1 VRLRGENPKKVV
13 SETKSCFEKGEGGK
27 QMKKVI
33 LIALVMALVGGAAY
47 ANYCARDYVPA
58 NTLLVPFVRV
68 AMAPGWTAPDTTGY
82 TTLFAI
88 TNVSQEAQ
96 IVHISTYSILSEK
109 FIDFDVILSGYDVI
123 TMNFRDIIAGHL
135 DLLPNGGQPDFTKKM
150 QLKTTVGYSYT
161 PFKFG
166 PGYTGLVPNDL
177 GSGATLVSQDRNQ
190 ITNIATLCA
199 GRFPYAY
206 YPEILSTYAMTILM
220 PPLAAWTHP
229 GCAPTL
235 ARLDRANDW
244 LKNLTAA
251 EAWLYAYA
259 DVVTAC
265 NNEFPTND
273 TYWTP
278 TLYMANRNVL
288 IGDVIYLNQTA
299 NASESIPAVS
309 VEYNGNTGMV
319 NFYDYSTTDALGVP
333 QVAYSGLEPLA
344 TAFAFRYANDT
355 VNNVSSKFILW
366 KNFTE
371 TNPLTMKVNDCQA
384 YVYYA
389 WDEDEFSVSP
399 GGGGCPYSPCPTLQG
414 ETNETPFQTQA
425 VPLTNTNWD
434 LAGAYGWML
443 YIMPPAFAPFT
454 YDPAMTAPYWYMG
467 YAGVTYNYG
476 TYSTML
482 DAATMANTHCFA
494 NQVLQPVG
502 IIDLGINALTP

>member
-1 VRLRGENPKKVV
+1 MR
-13 SETKSCFEKGEGGK
+13 
-27 QMKKVI
+27 KVI
-33 LIALVMALVGGAAY
+33 LIALVMALAGGAAY

-68 AMAPGWTAPDTTGY
+68 AMQSGWTAPDPSGY

-135 DLLPNGGQPDFTKKM
+135 DLLPNGGQPDFTKAI
-150 QLKTTVGYSYT
+150 QIKTTVGYSYT

-166 PGYTGLVPNDL
+166 PGYDGIISEDL
-177 GSGATLVSQDRNQ
+177 GSGTSLRSQDRNQ
-190 ITNIATLCA
+190 ITDIATLCA

-206 YPEILSTYAMTILM
+206 YPEILSTYAQTILR

-229 GCAPTL
+229 GCDPNAPR
-235 ARLDRANDW
+235 ADRLNDW
-244 LKNLTAA
+244 LKNLSDS
-251 EAWLYAYA
+251 EAWFYAYA

-273 TYWTP
+273 TYWVTP
-278 TLYMANRNVL
+278 GPYMANRNVL
-288 IGDVIYLNQTA
+288 IGDVIYVNQTA

-309 VEYNGNTGMV
+309 IEVALGNTGGV
-319 NFYDYSTTDALGVP
+319 NFYDYSTTTAAGAP
-333 QVAYSGLEPLA
+333 QIGFSSLEPLA

-355 VNNVSSKFILW
+355 VNNVSSKFVLW
-366 KNFTE
+366 KNFAE
-371 TNPLTMKVNDCQA
+371 ISDVDDMEVEDCQA
-384 YVYYA
+384 YIYYA

-425 VPLTNTNWD
+425 VPLTNSNFD
-434 LAGAYGWML
+434 LAGAYGWLL
-443 YIMPPAFAPFT
+443 YIMPPSFAPHALVT
-454 YDPAMTAPYWYMG
+454 TPPLVPWHWYMG
-467 YAGVTYNYG
+467 YAGVVYSYGNY
-476 TYSTML
+476 TTML
-482 DAATMANTHCFA
+482 DAATMANFHCFGQA
-494 NQVLQPVG
+494 LQPAGVL
-502 IIDLGINALTP
+502 DLGINALTP

>member
-1 VRLRGENPKKVV
+1 
-13 SETKSCFEKGEGGK
+13 
-27 QMKKVI
+27 MKKVI
-33 LIALVMALVGGAAY
+33 LIALVMALAGGAAY
-47 ANYCARDYVPA
+47 ANFCARDYVPA

-68 AMAPGWTAPDTTGY
+68 AMAPGWTATDPSGY

-96 IVHISTYSILSEK
+96 IVHISTYSILSAK

-135 DLLPNGGQPDFTKKM
+135 DLLPNGGQPDFTKAM
-150 QLKTTVGYSYT
+150 QSRTTAGYSYI

-166 PGYTGLVPNDL
+166 PGYTGVTSEDL
-177 GSGATLVSQDRNQ
+177 GSDATRRSMDRNQ
-190 ITNIATLCA
+190 IPSIATLCA

-206 YPEILSTYAMTILM
+206 YPEILSTYALTILR

-229 GCAPTL
+229 GCAPN
-235 ARLDRANDW
+235 APRSDRLNDW
-244 LKNLTAA
+244 LKNLTDS

-259 DVVTAC
+259 DVVNAC

-273 TYWTP
+273 TYWVGVP
-278 TLYMANRNVL
+278 APYMANRNVL
-288 IGDVIYLNQTA
+288 IGDVIYLKPGV
-299 NASESIPAVS
+299 ASESIPAVS
-309 VEYNGNTGMV
+309 VEYNGFTPMV
-319 NFYDYSTTDALGVP
+319 NFYDFSTTNPAGVP
-333 QVAYSGLEPLA
+333 QVGFSGLEPLA
-344 TAFAFRYANDT
+344 TTFAFRYANDT
-355 VNNVSSKFILW
+355 VNNVTSSFILW

-371 TNPLTMKVNDCQA
+371 LTSASLHTVNDCRA

-399 GGGGCPYSPCPTLQG
+399 GASGCPYSPCPTLLG

-425 VPLTNTNWD
+425 VPLTNSNWD
-434 LAGAYGWML
+434 LAGPYGWML
-443 YIMPPAFAPFT
+443 YIMPPAFAPLPVA
-454 YDPAMTAPYWYMG
+454 YPDVTAAWQWYMG

-476 TYSTML
+476 AYSTML
-482 DAATMANTHCFA
+482 DAATIANTHCFT

-502 IIDLGINALTP
+502 IVDLAMNALTP

>member
-1 VRLRGENPKKVV
+1 
-13 SETKSCFEKGEGGK
+13 
-27 QMKKVI
+27 MKKVI
-33 LIALVMALVGGAAY
+33 LIALVMALAGGAAY

-68 AMAPGWTAPDTTGY
+68 AMQSGWTAPDPSGY

-135 DLLPNGGQPDFTKKM
+135 DLLPNGGEPDFTLEM
-150 QLKTTVGYSYT
+150 QTRTTTGYSYT

-166 PGYTGLVPNDL
+166 PGYTGVTSQDL
-177 GSGATLVSQDRNQ
+177 GSGVSLRSQDRNE
-190 ITNIATLCA
+190 IPSIDTLCA
-199 GRFPYAY
+199 GRFPYSY
-206 YPEILSTYAMTILM
+206 YPEILSTYAVTILQ

-229 GCAPTL
+229 GCAPN
-235 ARLDRANDW
+235 APRVDRTNDW
-244 LKNLTAA
+244 LKNLTDA
-251 EAWLYAYA
+251 EAWFYAYA

-309 VEYNGNTGMV
+309 VEYAGGPPV
-319 NFYDYSTTDALGVP
+319 NFYDFSTTDVAGAP
-333 QVAYSGLEPLA
+333 QVGFSALEPLA

-355 VNNVSSKFILW
+355 VNGVSSKFILW

-371 TNPLTMKVNDCQA
+371 TNFVDMEVNDCVA
-384 YVYYA
+384 YIYYA

-434 LAGAYGWML
+434 LAGAYGWLL
-443 YIMPPAFAPFT
+443 YIMPPAFAPL
-454 YDPAMTAPYWYMG
+454 PAGYPDVTVPWHWYMG
-467 YAGVTYNYG
+467 YAGVVYSYGNY
-476 TYSTML
+476 TTML
-482 DAATMANTHCFA
+482 DAATMANTHCFPFE
-494 NQVLQPVG
+494 VLQPVG
-502 IIDLGINALTP
+502 IRDLGINALTP